1 MNEHTTYGI
10 IGAGAIGQALG
21 ATLRRAGRKA
31 EFWDQDTSL
40 CTAKSPAELTKQSNV
55 LILAVPSNAV
65 RPVIKELKPHL
76 SKHTVLTV
84 AKGVE
89 AGFVTMDEVFAAE
102 LDDSTHYGF
111 LYGPML
117 AGEVKAGERGYGTL
131 ASKRTDTASQIVAD
145 LAAGSLFI
153 TQSEQ
158 VHDIVLCAVLKNIYA
173 LGLGVADGLDLGMNT
188 KAQLTVN
195 MLEEMRQILRKL
207 QLDDDLAYG
216 SSGLGDLLATG
227 WGSASYNHH
236 VGEAIGEGA
245 TSGLG
250 GEGLNSLM
258 EIPAILELS
267 NFPILNSMHHI
278 IINKAPADELLDTL
292 TR

>member
-1 MNEHTTYGI
+1 MNKQTTYGI
-10 IGAGAIGQALG
+10 IGAGAIGQAIG
-21 ATLRRAGRKA
+21 ATLRRANRTVA
-31 EFWDQDTSL
+31 FWDQDPSL
-40 CTAKSPAELTKQSNV
+40 CTAVSITKLAEQCGV
-55 LILAVPSNAV
+55 VILAVPSNAV
-65 RPVIKELKPHL
+65 RPVIRELKPHL
-76 SKHTVLTV
+76 SGHMVLTV

-89 AGFVTMDEVFAAE
+89 AGFVTMDEVFEAE
-102 LDDSTHYGF
+102 LDDGTHYGF

-117 AGEVKAGERGYGTL
+117 AEEVKAGERGYGML
-131 ASKRTDTASQIVAD
+131 ASKRTDTTSQIVAD
-145 LAAGSLFI
+145 LAAGSLFVK
-153 TQSEQ
+153 QSEQ

-195 MLEEMRQILRKL
+195 MLEEMRQILRRL
-207 QLDDDLAYG
+207 QLDGDLAH
-216 SSGLGDLLATG
+216 STSGLGDLLATG
-227 WGSASYNHH
+227 WGEMSYNHR
-236 VGEAIGEGA
+236 VGEEIGQG
-245 TSGLG
+245 SKRGLG